1 MIVLTDP
8 LVPTGMK
15 VGVLRA
21 CLCIDKTPARALPS
35 VAVILKLGFATYLL
49 TSCVSIYSSYPPR
62 SINMASPNERN
73 LYSSFSAKW

>member
-15 VGVLRA
+15 VGVSRT
-21 CLCIDKTPARALPS
+21 CLCIDRTPARALPS
-35 VAVILKLGFATYLL
+35 AAVILKLGFTTYLL
-49 TSCVSIYSSYPPR
+49 TSCVSIYSSYLSR

-73 LYSSFSAKW
+73 LYPSFSAKS